1 MTAPNTGAPPDP
13 FEFMRLLWAL
23 DHALQSRSKRMLSS
37 LGVTGPQRLVIRAV
51 GRQPG
56 MSAGELAAL
65 LHLHPST
72 LTGVLSRLVEHRLLD
87 RAGDPADS
95 RRALFRLTARGR
107 RVNRVNAG
115 TVEGA
120 VRRVIG
126 GQSAGRVAAAA
137 EILSALGAALAT
149 PRARRARGKGRSP
162 GNGAARARRA
172 ARHRNLRAV

>member
-1 MTAPNTGAPPDP
+1 VTAPNSGAPPDP

-23 DHALQSRSKRMLSS
+23 DHALQSRSKRMWSS

-72 LTGVLSRLVEHRLLD
+72 LTGVLSRLVDHRLLN
-87 RAGDPADS
+87 RVGDPADS
-95 RRALFRLTARGR
+95 RRALFRLTARGQ

-115 TVEGA
+115 TIEGA
-120 VRRVIG
+120 IRRVIG
-126 GQSAGRVAAAA
+126 GQSAGRVAIAA
-137 EILSALGAALAT
+137 EILSDLGTALAA
-149 PRARRARGKGRSP
+149 PRARRDGGRNPES
-162 GNGAARARRA
+162 GAARARRA
-172 ARHRNLRAV
+172 AKHRNVRAV